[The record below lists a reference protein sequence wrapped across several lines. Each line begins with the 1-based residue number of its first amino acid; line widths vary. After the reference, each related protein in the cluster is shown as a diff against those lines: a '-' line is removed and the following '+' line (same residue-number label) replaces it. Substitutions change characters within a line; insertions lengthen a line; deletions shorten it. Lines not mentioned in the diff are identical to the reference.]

1 MIITRIIVNFKLVNK
16 TRNQEINDTS
26 SDQPKQ
32 STKGNH
38 YKQICTDMPI
48 SFSLNFKIFK
58 SCQMMSRRI
67 RKKKK
72 KKFSQISIHKIN
84 PKEKKRRK

>member
-26 SDQPKQ
+26 SDQQ

-38 YKQICTDMPI
+38 YKQIYTDMPI

-58 SCQMMSRRI
+58 SCQMMSCRI

-72 KKFSQISIHKIN
+72 NSLKYRSIK
-84 PKEKKRRK
+84 